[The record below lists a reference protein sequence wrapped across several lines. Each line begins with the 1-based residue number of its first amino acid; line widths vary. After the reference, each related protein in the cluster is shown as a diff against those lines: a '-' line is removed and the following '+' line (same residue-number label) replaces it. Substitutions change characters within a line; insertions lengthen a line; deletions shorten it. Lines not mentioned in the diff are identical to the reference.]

1 MNFKSNSS
9 DIVGYLCNKC
19 VFIYFSWLP
28 AKWISYYLKHSQ
40 QTVRRGLAKDRLTQS
55 PVTSIALL
63 GIEATGIMHHTA
75 SLSPL
80 GINCMDGLQNQ
91 IMTDGFYMAINCDDR
106 HFDICSMKK

>member
-1 MNFKSNSS
+1 MNFKSKGNFSS

-28 AKWISYYLKHSQ
+28 VKWISYYLKHPQ

-80 GINCMDGLQNQ
+80 GINCMYIIILCMISIQYYNFGM
-91 IMTDGFYMAINCDDR
+91 IFI
-106 HFDICSMKK
+106 

>member
-1 MNFKSNSS
+1 MNFKSKYSS

-28 AKWISYYLKHSQ
+28 VKWISYYLKHSQ

-80 GINCMDGLQNQ
+80 GINCMYILASLNQ
-91 IMTDGFYMAINCDDR
+91 YYNFGMIFV
-106 HFDICSMKK
+106 